1 MRYLVTTSEV
11 RDQEIIREY
20 LVEAEDTADA
30 EAKFASGEFLSV
42 REVDTVTHEPVLAI
56 TSISRD

>member
-42 REVDTVTHEPVLAI
+42 REDGTETQI
-56 TSISRD
+56 GRTSE